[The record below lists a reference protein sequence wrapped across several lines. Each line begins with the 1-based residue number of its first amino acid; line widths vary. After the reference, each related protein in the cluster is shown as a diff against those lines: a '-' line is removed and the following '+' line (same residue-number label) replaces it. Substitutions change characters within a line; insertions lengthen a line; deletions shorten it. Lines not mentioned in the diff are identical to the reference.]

1 MKKPGTAPGNAAALR
16 KKAEKK
22 LSTQLERPQKPSARG
37 TRDLVHELG
46 THQIELEMQNE
57 ELRKTQDEL
66 EASRNRYADLY
77 DFAPVGYLTFDKAGV
92 IREVNLTA
100 ANLLGIERRSLVKKP
115 FSAFVSKDDRD
126 AFQRHCSEVS
136 EERTKQSIE
145 IRLKR
150 WKGTD
155 FFALLESIAVE
166 DPDGKAVTVRTAISD
181 ITGRT
186 RAEKALQESE
196 LRYRSLFENML
207 DGYAY
212 CRVMYDKSG
221 RPVDFV
227 YLSVNS
233 AFEHLTGLKDVV
245 GMRVTDVIPGIRES
259 HPELLETYGRVAA
272 TGRTEKFETE
282 FKPLGMW
289 LSISVYS
296 TERDH
301 FTAVFD
307 NITERKNAA
316 QALGRSEE
324 KFRLLFENMAEGFA
338 LYELLYDDH
347 GKPVDWRVLEVND
360 AYSVHTGIPR
370 EQIEGRRMSELF
382 PEAIPEY
389 LPRFAEVVAGQKAV
403 EFETYTKR
411 TDRHQHVVSFPA
423 GPHRFANTITD
434 ITLRKRLEKQTAHL
448 ASFPQL
454 NPNPVIEVD
463 AAGNIVFANPGT
475 ERVLESL
482 GMDKGEVAVFLP
494 KDLDAILKVLEMN
507 NESSLSRE
515 VTVKDRVF
523 SETVN
528 LVPQFNVARI
538 YAYDI
543 TQRRR
548 AEEELQKSERGE
560 RERAEELAAMLEA

>member
-66 EASRNRYADLY
+66 EASRNRYVDLF

-115 FSAFVSKDDRD
+115 FSDFVSKDDRD
-126 AFQRHCSEVS
+126 AFRRHCSEVS

-233 AFEHLTGLKDVV
+233 AFERLTGLKDVV
-245 GMRVTDVIPGIRES
+245 GMRITDVIPGIRES

-272 TGRTEKFETE
+272 TGRTEKFEIE
-282 FKPLGMW
+282 FKPLAMW

-301 FTAVFD
+301 FTAVFVAQFGH
-307 NITERKNAA
+307 AA
-316 QALGRSEE
+316 AGVICGALFDRPI
-324 KFRLLFENMAEGFA
+324 FDLVMFYF
-338 LYELLYDDH
+338 
-347 GKPVDWRVLEVND
+347 D
-360 AYSVHTGIPR
+360 A
-370 EQIEGRRMSELF
+370 QISRD
-382 PEAIPEY
+382 
-389 LPRFAEVVAGQKAV
+389 Q
-403 EFETYTKR
+403 
-411 TDRHQHVVSFPA
+411 
-423 GPHRFANTITD
+423 
-434 ITLRKRLEKQTAHL
+434 TL
-448 ASFPQL
+448 
-454 NPNPVIEVD
+454 
-463 AAGNIVFANPGT
+463 GNIVDIYLVVY
-475 ERVLESL
+475 RV
-482 GMDKGEVAVFLP
+482 D
-494 KDLDAILKVLEMN
+494 
-507 NESSLSRE
+507 
-515 VTVKDRVF
+515 
-523 SETVN
+523 
-528 LVPQFNVARI
+528 QF
-538 YAYDI
+538 
-543 TQRRR
+543 
-548 AEEELQKSERGE
+548 
-560 RERAEELAAMLEA
+560 